1 MSGRLAH
8 VPSSEELTELL
19 QAIVP
24 FMNLNRYT
32 WEVTWRQED
41 YALPLFVRLA
51 DVLRPIRLRID
62 SIKGWPPRIE
72 SALRIVI
79 ESFDAT
85 AAAWGWGRVVDPE
98 RAAYIN
104 ERKGSFLETVERPV
118 YEAALSMQAGFRGLK
133 RPRDVDDLAD
143 NGRDLGFQA
152 TMTPDEGEAQYP
164 LACKRWHKTP
174 RLGTCYP
181 RIGEQE
187 EKNLGGAYNLIAGTL
202 KTVKPPT
209 DAPRL
214 DGRNKL
220 PKAPAELPDLVTL
233 DQAAAVVENKSPEA
247 PTWPDP
253 LNQTLEK
260 LKGSS
265 AAKDLIQFLAHHAG
279 QKASLVD
286 TARHRNRGRREPTR
300 RDISSTKQQ
309 VRRTAANL
317 ALRDAP
323 LRIEYCWIQQS
334 ISLVDRNGNPPPFI
348 SMKPQ
353 M

>member
-1 MSGRLAH
+1 LWAH
-8 VPSSEELTELL
+8 TS
-19 QAIVP
+19 
-24 FMNLNRYT
+24 
-32 WEVTWRQED
+32 
-41 YALPLFVRLA
+41 PLLA
-51 DVLRPIRLRID
+51 D
-62 SIKGWPPRIE
+62 
-72 SALRIVI
+72 
-79 ESFDAT
+79 
-85 AAAWGWGRVVDPE
+85 PE
-98 RAAYIN
+98 WI
-104 ERKGSFLETVERPV
+104 
-118 YEAALSMQAGFRGLK
+118 AGFRWMIEQLLSTARRMKRHENMPSYRHARMVKDWHPFLKGLSLHVMK
-133 RPRDVDDLAD
+133 VVDAGRNGPAIAAYVRDARVEEAFQLTCAMLDDILVRKEANKDKVPIPRTTLEAINGLLA
-143 NGRDLGFQA
+143 QSIA
-152 TMTPDEGEAQYP
+152 PTPGEP
-164 LACKRWHKTP
+164 ITP
-174 RLGTCYP
+174 PT
-181 RIGEQE
+181 GE
-187 EKNLGGAYNLIAGTL
+187 N
-202 KTVKPPT
+202 KPPE
-209 DAPRL
+209 
-214 DGRNKL
+214 
-220 PKAPAELPDLVTL
+220 APAELPDLVTL

-348 SMKPQ
+348 SMKSQ